1 MALDEIKQSRIDKL
15 SKLRSA
21 GIDPYPA
28 KSWRTHTI
36 AQALDGFDDF
46 VKNKNQLVLVG
57 RVMAM
62 RGHGAI
68 TFIDLRD
75 GTGTIQILHKK
86 DKPSETTDIG
96 DFIEAFGTLFTTAKG
111 EKTLEVEKWRMLTKS
126 LAPLPE
132 KWHGL
137 QDKEERYRRRY
148 LDMIMDAGV
157 RQVFEK
163 RAKIV
168 AGIRGF
174 LEKNGFLEVSTPALQ
189 TLYGGA
195 SARPFKTHLNALD
208 MDLFLRIAPEL
219 YLKRLLVGGFDRV
232 FEFVTNFRNEGIDRE
247 HNPEFS
253 AVEFYAAYED
263 YEWGM
268 KFIEDMMVSIAPERF
283 RKPFRRVK
291 YEDLMREHGSLED
304 SVFKEKVRPHIIEP
318 TFVTGYPKEMFPLAK
333 DVFQFYVGGLELV
346 KAFSELNDPIDQRER
361 FSAQEN
367 KRAKGD
373 EEAQRMDEDFIEA
386 LEYGMPP
393 AAGFGIGI
401 DRLVMFLTDQHSIR
415 DVIPFPFMRPKDL
428 KEITARK
435 AKESKIAVAVVNT
448 SAGMERWQE
457 MNTIAHLNA
466 AFGARMGRELLYQDK
481 ITTKDN
487 QAINLNIQHAI
498 MIKMADSSQEIMQLI
513 KKAHEA
519 DLEVAEF
526 TREMLETT
534 DDKKVIATTKQKDQK
549 EIEYLGVLIFGKKT
563 LVEGLTKELK
573 LFT

>member
-361 FSAQEN
+361 FVAQEN

-393 AAGFGIGI
+393 ATGFGIGI

-415 DVIPFPFMRPKDL
+415 EVIPFPFMRPKDD
-428 KEITARK
+428 RK
-435 AKESKIAVAVVNT
+435 
-448 SAGMERWQE
+448 
-457 MNTIAHLNA
+457 
-466 AFGARMGRELLYQDK
+466 
-481 ITTKDN
+481 
-487 QAINLNIQHAI
+487 
-498 MIKMADSSQEIMQLI
+498 
-513 KKAHEA
+513 
-519 DLEVAEF
+519 
-526 TREMLETT
+526 
-534 DDKKVIATTKQKDQK
+534 
-549 EIEYLGVLIFGKKT
+549 
-563 LVEGLTKELK
+563 
-573 LFT
+573 